1 MRIRTLLQASLAV
14 AIAMV
19 IGLAATSWIIT
30 AKLTKV
36 SLSQERAQ
44 TAANQVSEL
53 LVLAHEY
60 ALYSEERAAQ
70 QWKAKH
76 AAILLILQ
84 AGAGDAVPAPPEAL
98 AEAMLLTELFQ
109 QLVSALP
116 QNTALQSR
124 QKNLLLNQLHASTQ
138 ILADSIYHWGMTTVS
153 HREKT
158 ERAYR
163 VLAITIPILMF
174 LILAGITFLLN
185 RRVLHPLL
193 KLHQAVQATAKGDL
207 SVRCATET
215 HDEFGELSRTFDAMA
230 IDLVAG
236 LKQEI
241 SERKKSE
248 RELELARE
256 AAFAGSRA
264 KSEFLSNMSHEIR
277 TPMNGI
283 MGMAQ
288 LLEYTPLTDEQKEY
302 LGAIRTSSESL
313 LSLINDVLDLSK
325 IESGKIELER
335 RDFSLRGSISDVIKS
350 QVSLIRSK
358 GLSVK
363 ADIPMVVPDHLLG
376 DQFRLK
382 QILLNLLGNA
392 IKFTDRGEIRIAVTV
407 SERDDS
413 SALLKIQVTDS
424 GIGISPEA
432 MEKIFSPF
440 VQADASTT
448 RQYGGTGLGLAICT
462 NLAELMGG
470 RIWAESREGYG
481 STFSIQIPFS
491 VNEAAVPRCDGSSA
505 GAPPVQDGVPLRILL
520 VDDQEINLFFA
531 TRILQR
537 AGHTVVQA
545 RDGREALQRW
555 EEEPFDLI
563 LMDIQMPIMSGIE
576 ATQAIREREKE
587 RGGHLPIIAVTAR
600 ALREEQ
606 DAIQVKGFDGYIT
619 KPIVIV
625 ELVREMERCLASA

>member
-1 MRIRTLLQASLAV
+1 
-14 AIAMV
+14 
-19 IGLAATSWIIT
+19 
-30 AKLTKV
+30 
-36 SLSQERAQ
+36 
-44 TAANQVSEL
+44 
-53 LVLAHEY
+53 
-60 ALYSEERAAQ
+60 
-70 QWKAKH
+70 
-76 AAILLILQ
+76 
-84 AGAGDAVPAPPEAL
+84 
-98 AEAMLLTELFQ
+98 
-109 QLVSALP
+109 
-116 QNTALQSR
+116 
-124 QKNLLLNQLHASTQ
+124 
-138 ILADSIYHWGMTTVS
+138 
-153 HREKT
+153 
-158 ERAYR
+158 
-163 VLAITIPILMF
+163 
-174 LILAGITFLLN
+174 
-185 RRVLHPLL
+185 
-193 KLHQAVQATAKGDL
+193 
-207 SVRCATET
+207 
-215 HDEFGELSRTFDAMA
+215 
-230 IDLVAG
+230 
-236 LKQEI
+236 
-241 SERKKSE
+241 
-248 RELELARE
+248 
-256 AAFAGSRA
+256 
-264 KSEFLSNMSHEIR
+264 
-277 TPMNGI
+277 
-283 MGMAQ
+283 
-288 LLEYTPLTDEQKEY
+288 
-302 LGAIRTSSESL
+302 
-313 LSLINDVLDLSK
+313 
-325 IESGKIELER
+325 
-335 RDFSLRGSISDVIKS
+335 
-350 QVSLIRSK
+350 
-358 GLSVK
+358 
-363 ADIPMVVPDHLLG
+363 MVVPDHLLG

-491 VNEAAVPRCDGSSA
+491 VTEAAVPRCDGSSA